1 MPIRIVKGLNIP
13 LAGTPEQAVAEAK
26 PVRSVALLG
35 SDYPGLRPAMMVA
48 EGDRVKAGQPLFAD
62 RGREG
67 VVFTAPGSGTVS
79 GIHRGARRALL
90 SVVITLDREEET
102 ESFARWPVAA
112 LGGLRRDQVVDHLLV
127 TGLWTALRTRPHGHV
142 PDPATAPSSLFV
154 TALDT
159 NPLAARPEVAIGA
172 APADFANGLA
182 VLAHLTDGPVHLCRA
197 PGADIPAGDPE
208 RVTVSE
214 FAGPHPA
221 GLVGTHVHFLDPVGP
236 RKTVWHL
243 GYQDAIAIG
252 RSFTTG
258 RPAPERIVALW
269 GPDVMRP
276 RLVRARLGAATG
288 DVLEGELGDDGYRVI
303 SGSVLSGRRAAGPEA
318 YLGRYHN
325 QISVIPEAGGG
336 ESFSAYGRLRIAPPG
351 APGRALTT
359 ALNGR
364 PSAFV
369 PLGGYERVMPLDIL
383 ATPLLRALLVGD
395 WETARALG
403 CLELEEED
411 LALSTFVCP
420 GKLDYGPALRAALDE
435 IEAAG

>member
-1 MPIRIVKGLNIP
+1 M
-13 LAGTPEQAVAEAK
+13 
-26 PVRSVALLG
+26 
-35 SDYPGLRPAMMVA
+35 
-48 EGDRVKAGQPLFAD
+48 
-62 RGREG
+62 
-67 VVFTAPGSGTVS
+67 
-79 GIHRGARRALL
+79 
-90 SVVITLDREEET
+90 
-102 ESFARWPVAA
+102 
-112 LGGLRRDQVVDHLLV
+112 DHLLV

-258 RPAPERIVALW
+258 RPAPERIVALG

-364 PSAFV
+364 PAAFV

>member
-1 MPIRIVKGLNIP
+1 MPIRIVKGLDIP
-13 LAGTPEQAVAEAK
+13 LAGAPEQAVAEAK
-26 PVRSVALLG
+26 AVRSVALLG
-35 SDYPGLRPAMMVA
+35 GDYPGLRPAMMVA
-48 EGDRVKAGQPLFAD
+48 EGDRVKTGQPLFAD
-62 RGREG
+62 RQRAG
-67 VVFTAPGSGTVS
+67 VVITAPGCGIVS

-90 SVVITLDREEET
+90 SVVVTLDGEEAA
-102 ESFARWPVAA
+102 ESFARWPAAA
-112 LGGLRRDQVVDHLLV
+112 LEGLRRDQVVEHLLA
-127 TGLWTALRTRPHGHV
+127 TGLWTALRARPFGHV
-142 PDPATAPSSLFV
+142 ADPATVPSSVFV

-159 NPLAARPEVAIGA
+159 NPLAVRPEVAIGVA
-172 APADFANGLA
+172 RTDFTNGLA

-197 PGADIPAGDPE
+197 PGAAIPEGDPA

-221 GLVGTHVHFLDPVGP
+221 GLAGTHIHFLDPVGP
-236 RKTVWHL
+236 RKSVWHL

-258 RPAPERIVALW
+258 RPAMERLVSLG
-269 GPDVMRP
+269 GPGMIKP
-276 RLVRARLGAATG
+276 RLVRARLGASTG
-288 DVLEGELGDDGYRVI
+288 DLLEGEIGDSGCRII

-318 YLGRYHN
+318 YLGRYHT
-325 QISVIPEAGGG
+325 QISVIPEAEDG
-336 ESFSAYGRLRIAPPG
+336 ESFSAYGRLRVAPPG
-351 APGRALTT
+351 SPGLALTT

-383 ATPLLRALLVGD
+383 STPLLRALLVGD
-395 WETARALG
+395 WDAARALG

-411 LALSTFVCP
+411 LALSTFICP
-420 GKLDYGPALRAALDE
+420 GKLDYGSALRAALDE